1 MTPRIKICCIASEQE
16 ASDAISFGASAIGLV
31 GAMPSGP
38 GPISDEEIFRIARTV
53 PPPIATFLLTSEQTA
68 QGIIDH
74 HNRTKTNTIQIVDEL
89 HGRDY
94 NAIREVLPNVK
105 LVQVVHVTG
114 DESVDE
120 AAELAEHVDAILLD
134 SGNPKLAVKEL
145 GGTGRRHG
153 KEVAVDLGS
162 INGEIFV
169 NNSSI
174 GLYPHI
180 VKQRESQQHRLGRSK
195 WHAAF
200 WATVRSFRL
209 SPLIEV
215 RTIVDGREI
224 VERTPFVFIGN
235 NVYEMNLYQIGARK
249 KMDEGN
255 LFVYAL
261 TEGSRRRLLRFMAK
275 TLTGRAKQGEDFRGG
290 TIDSITLTT
299 HRKKIAVARDGE
311 VGYMMT
317 PLEYKILPG
326 ALRVLVPQKAMGAAA

>member
-1 MTPRIKICCIASEQE
+1 MHSPRIKICCIANEQE

-145 GGTGRRHG
+145 GGTGRRHDWKLSRKIVETCG
-153 KEVAVDLGS
+153 KPMFLAG
-162 INGEIFV
+162 
-169 NNSSI
+169 
-174 GLYPHI
+174 GLTASN
-180 VKQRESQQHRLGRSK
+180 VRE
-195 WHAAF
+195 A
-200 WATVRSFRL
+200 
-209 SPLIEV
+209 I
-215 RTIVDGREI
+215 EI
-224 VERTPFVFIGN
+224 VQPFGLDLCSGLRTNGKLDLKKLERFFDQVN
-235 NVYEMNLYQIGARK
+235 
-249 KMDEGN
+249 
-255 LFVYAL
+255 
-261 TEGSRRRLLRFMAK
+261 
-275 TLTGRAKQGEDFRGG
+275 GR
-290 TIDSITLTT
+290 
-299 HRKKIAVARDGE
+299 
-311 VGYMMT
+311 
-317 PLEYKILPG
+317 
-326 ALRVLVPQKAMGAAA
+326 